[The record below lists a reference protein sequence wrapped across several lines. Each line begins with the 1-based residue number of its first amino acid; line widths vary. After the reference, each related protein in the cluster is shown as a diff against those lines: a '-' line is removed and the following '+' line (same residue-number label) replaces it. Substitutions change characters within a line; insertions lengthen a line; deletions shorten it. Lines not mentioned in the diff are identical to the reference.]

1 MFAVKSKFHQSLWFA
16 QKVSVWDLF
25 RIVTYVAYKGDVK
38 SVPFYF
44 KKHKGNSCETDLT
57 QEMEA
62 IFNAMRRDTRKR
74 IRRAEKEGCTV
85 EIVEDLGEYVD
96 FHNSFCQKKGLDLF
110 MSSEKLQR
118 YGKLLIT
125 KSMHNGVV
133 LSMLATVLDEQDRL
147 AVSLL
152 SASRR
157 FESEIDRNMIGWG
170 NRLLRIKTLELLK
183 QRGFSKYDW
192 GGVCMDENDPRYSI
206 TDFKLSF
213 GGVVI
218 DSWILESPA
227 YVICSKLR
235 SFARRLFG
243 RSHAE

>member
-1 MFAVKSKFHQSLWFA
+1 MFAVKSKFYRSLWFA
-16 QKVSVWDLF
+16 KDVSLMDLF
-25 RIVTYVAYKGDVK
+25 RISTYVAYKGDIK

-44 KKHKGNSCETDLT
+44 SKRKGNSCETDLT
-57 QEMEA
+57 QGME
-62 IFNAMRRDTRKR
+62 ILFNSMRRDTRKR

-85 EIVEDLGEYVD
+85 EVVEDMQEYVD
-96 FHNSFCQKKGLDLF
+96 FHNSFCQKKGLDLLVT
-110 MSSEKLQR
+110 SEKLRR

-125 KSMHNGVV
+125 KSMHDGVT
-133 LSMLATVLDEQDRL
+133 LSMLATVLDEHDRL

-183 QRGFSKYDW
+183 QRGFAKYDW
-192 GGVCMDENDPRYSI
+192 GGVCMDESDPRYSI

-218 DSWILESPA
+218 DSWSLESPA

-235 SFARRLFG
+235 SFVRRLLG
-243 RSHAE
+243 KIHR